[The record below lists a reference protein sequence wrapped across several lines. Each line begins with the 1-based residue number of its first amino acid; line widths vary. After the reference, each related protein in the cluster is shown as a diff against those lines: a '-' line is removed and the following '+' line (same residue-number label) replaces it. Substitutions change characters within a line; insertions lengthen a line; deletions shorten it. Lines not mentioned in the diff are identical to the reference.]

1 MQDIDDVMR
10 DVQDRERR
18 DSEGEGER
26 DRPIGNLDYEEKER
40 EQPEPSEAQQGRRIS
55 IGRVEHFFN
64 KINVV
69 ALHLTGTL
77 RVGDTIEI
85 DGPEGRT
92 RARVSE
98 MQIDRKGVEV
108 ASYGDD
114 VGIKVEGPVSEGSE
128 VFLIG

>member
-18 DSEGEGER
+18 DSGGEVER
-26 DRPIGNLDYEEKER
+26 DSAIGNLDYEEKAQR
-40 EQPEPSEAQQGRRIS
+40 PVEPSEAQAARRIN

-69 ALHLTGTL
+69 AMHLTGTL

-98 MQIDRKGVEV
+98 MQIDRKDVEV

-114 VGIKVEGPVSEGSE
+114 VGVKVEGPVSEGSE
-128 VFLIG
+128 VYLIG